1 MRRINRG
8 HFNKCKESWHRI
20 FLYTIVFF
28 IVYLVLMTSVVP
40 KRYNFI
46 EGDIASEDIKA
57 PIDIVDEEATKEKEK
72 EIADKVGQ
80 EFTLKNEVKISSQEN
95 VSEFFKKLI
104 NLKNNN
110 ISESDK
116 IAQLKKITAFQL
128 SENQYKTMLSLTREE
143 DERLEKVIL
152 PIIDK
157 VYEKEIKEDQEDD
170 IKYAKAIVDEM
181 VSAEDISDNLKE
193 IIKEMCYEQ
202 IKPNYFYD
210 SVKTEEKIKEALKN
224 VSKIMIKKNQIIV
237 KEGEP
242 ITHKQLTI
250 LSELGLV
257 GENIGASYIFS
268 YIILAIFTI
277 FILLLQYLYVK
288 KEHNDI
294 FRNNK
299 LVLLIIILNLICIIL
314 SRFTSMVSDFLVP
327 ISCSAILMA
336 ALINYK
342 ISIIV
347 NLLNLALVSVIVGF
361 NPQIILGA
369 LVSILVAA
377 ISLRKVTERND
388 ILYTIFYIVIAS
400 IIVTLTSGILL
411 SNNIKKILV
420 DMLLAASGA
429 LISGVLS
436 LGLLPFLES
445 SFNLL
450 TNAKLLELLNPNTP
464 LLKRLLMEAPGTYH
478 HSVMVG
484 NLAEVAA
491 EAVGANP
498 ILARVGAYYHD
509 VGKIKRPFF
518 FGENQL
524 GGANPHSKL
533 NPKLSASIIISHVKD
548 GVELANEYNIP
559 GPIKDFIERHHGTTL
574 VKYFYLTLKYS
585 SENPDEIKEDDF
597 KYLGPRPV
605 SKEVAI
611 VMIADSVEAA
621 VRSINEPTMA
631 KNEEMVII

>member
-57 PIDIVDEEATKEKEK
+57 PIDIVDEGATKEKEK

-242 ITHKQLTI
+242 ITQKQITI

-336 ALINYK
+336 ALINY
-342 ISIIV
+342 
-347 NLLNLALVSVIVGF
+347 
-361 NPQIILGA
+361 
-369 LVSILVAA
+369 
-377 ISLRKVTERND
+377 
-388 ILYTIFYIVIAS
+388 
-400 IIVTLTSGILL
+400 
-411 SNNIKKILV
+411 
-420 DMLLAASGA
+420 
-429 LISGVLS
+429 
-436 LGLLPFLES
+436 
-445 SFNLL
+445 
-450 TNAKLLELLNPNTP
+450 
-464 LLKRLLMEAPGTYH
+464 
-478 HSVMVG
+478 
-484 NLAEVAA
+484 
-491 EAVGANP
+491 
-498 ILARVGAYYHD
+498 
-509 VGKIKRPFF
+509 
-518 FGENQL
+518 
-524 GGANPHSKL
+524 
-533 NPKLSASIIISHVKD
+533 
-548 GVELANEYNIP
+548 
-559 GPIKDFIERHHGTTL
+559 
-574 VKYFYLTLKYS
+574 
-585 SENPDEIKEDDF
+585 
-597 KYLGPRPV
+597 
-605 SKEVAI
+605 
-611 VMIADSVEAA
+611 
-621 VRSINEPTMA
+621 
-631 KNEEMVII
+631 